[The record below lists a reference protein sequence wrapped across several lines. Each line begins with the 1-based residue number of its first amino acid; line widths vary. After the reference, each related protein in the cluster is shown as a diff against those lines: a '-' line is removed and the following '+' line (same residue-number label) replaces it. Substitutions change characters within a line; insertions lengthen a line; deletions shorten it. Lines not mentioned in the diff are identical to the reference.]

1 MKEVIKL
8 IETHVRERRLDAHQG
23 LNAVLDFLVDIF
35 DVRHYLTENGWFEAV
50 SKAEKEEPYLYK
62 VMLIWMDKV
71 ATSMENGSWLDF
83 FGGVYEEMYQS
94 RGKAS
99 TLGQFY
105 TPPELSDLL
114 ARTVNIRNEGKKEYA
129 TDCACGSGRLLLAH
143 FAENKNYNCQYYA
156 NDIDIA
162 SVKMCALNFMIHG
175 MRGCVTNA
183 NTLYNP
189 YLYDYGFEINEIR
202 YPFITPFYSL
212 RRIKNTKEMQEAMN
226 EDIRRLY
233 GDDNVCVNQYVG
245 CDVVMPKK
253 GARPRCNKSLFKNSN
268 IKEETNNERRVEP
281 IQLDL
286 FK

>member
-99 TLGQFY
+99 TLGQFF
-105 TPPELSDLL
+105 TPPHLCTLMSRITKPNDG
-114 ARTVNIRNEGKKEYA
+114 TIN
-129 TDCACGSGRLLLAH
+129 DCACGSGRTLLAAG
-143 FAENKNYNCQYYA
+143 AEAKFSRSNYYVGE
-156 NDIDIA
+156 DLDLV
-162 SVKMCALNFMIHG
+162 SVKMCALNLMIHG
-175 MRGCVTNA
+175 CKGRVVQHDTIM
-183 NTLYNP
+183 NP
-189 YLYDYGFEINEIR
+189 ICYDYGFRINDIR
-202 YPFITPFYSL
+202 FPIPTPFYSL
-212 RRIKNTKEMQEAMN
+212 TRIRFTKDDLDKANQKIKN
-226 EDIRRLY
+226 RC
-233 GDDNVCVNQYVG
+233 GDNVYVNKYVHEEVLTKA
-245 CDVVMPKK
+245 DK
-253 GARPRCNKSLFKNSN
+253 GVYPISTNQTFQ
-268 IKEETNNERRVEP
+268 KEEVSNERYSKP

-286 FK
+286 FG